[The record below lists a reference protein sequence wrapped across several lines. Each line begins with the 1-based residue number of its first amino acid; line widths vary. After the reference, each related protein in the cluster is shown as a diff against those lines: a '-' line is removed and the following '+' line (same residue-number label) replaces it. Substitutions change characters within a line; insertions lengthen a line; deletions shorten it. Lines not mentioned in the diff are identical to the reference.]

1 MTDQKS
7 NLCKK
12 HFPGLD
18 RLIQKIGKKN
28 HEDPYHN
35 VIQSVKV
42 QKNNIL
48 NLDKNKFLLSKLY
61 TFRYY
66 YNYKNTNRLEI
77 LNHQRSVQI
86 QTSDNI
92 LKLSCPLK
100 HQIFFQNPNSKKTY
114 FIHKD
119 KNSPTQLFSFF
130 FHGHFISFDKN
141 FLIKKTDN
149 TPFHGINSSSPYINF
164 SDRIKFKIPDILFQL
179 PDVEKISD
187 ENLKLFYSIYEENF
201 YLQFSH
207 MNLYILDNYVYI
219 LINGTKYIFNENLSS
234 VTTDYLTT
242 SIVKYPILEH
252 DLFFLFFDIEID
264 DISVPDTIPRDN
276 KVLIDSLYNKLQ
288 PINDII
294 SRDDDKIYLYFEGRF
309 LQIEIFPSDEE
320 LTLFYF
326 YINDAMIM
334 IDKKYMILDFYRI
347 KNQPFFIKN
356 QPFLTNNDS
365 EYFNYGILRL
375 SDDQFHTDEI
385 ATDKFT
391 NNTFE
396 NIQPL
401 YLERSLF
408 NRNFDDGWSSS
419 LYQPESNKQFS
430 YFSYLDKLDVLM
442 INHFFYKK
450 INDIFSNLSQVNNLD
465 ENIVKFLD
473 EIIKNKKDIFFSLFF
488 DDPDVNQTVEILMLF
503 RNVIIFTFSNYF
515 FRKFFISL
523 GLHNDYRGTYKYIH
537 MKFTEKFS
545 TLRFK
550 FRTLSKIEKIKLNDF
565 IKNNYDKCFL
575 PEYSNFILGNYY
587 FNNHGLNPNL
597 EAINTETINILKK
610 KNIYF
615 LSPIFDEE
623 INPPLLMYQN
633 TTRYRNTS
641 SRGRGGHEGR
651 GGGGHEGRG
660 GGIGEQETLQL
671 FRNNIGGGI
680 GENRD
685 VINRDEYSLLQNTP
699 NETSNPLSTGD
710 RTYTNTSSRNRYRS
724 LSSDNPSNYRNMMS
738 MRNSSHND
746 GRRRNTKVSEELGKR
761 GRGNS
766 TLNRVNPPFSL
777 DTNVRSL
784 TSEQNEYL
792 RAKFI
797 NLMHEIANNDNNDN
811 FAIIYTDQK
820 NSLDFQVRYIDHKWE
835 NPDESSWIEK
845 HASKNKWQLI
855 DGMDGTKLIIPS
867 QTNKYTDISN
877 FCKTIKQ
884 NHNTKE
890 DQDDKFSSLYDM
902 IRQTLLKLNKENK
915 QTYWVYTYGLKVSFL
930 HICFGPDQIGIN
942 IPNLLIKSD
951 KNRNRSSSSYNPPSY
966 QNVTGSRNSS
976 QNDGKRRNTKTGI
989 DIVISFKCVGN
1000 PEIYSIKMSTNNTIE
1015 DLKNEIQKITDV
1027 KPSKQKLLDAGKDI
1041 FEVQENNKKIKHTN
1055 ITSTK
1060 TYMLYEPMSLK
1071 TRLNENYSLKRTRQN
1086 LSFNFR
1092 PSSGEPGK
1100 RGRGNSTSKKFYID
1114 VRCELEG
1121 TMIKQRI
1128 FLNENNTIEY
1138 LKKEI
1143 HKLTS
1148 IEPSDQRLYKPN
1160 KNYFQNVN
1168 DNDLVKNTDIEPQK
1182 TYWVF
1187 QELRLVRKKK

>member
-12 HFPGLD
+12 HFPKLD
-18 RLIQKIGKKN
+18 QLIQKIGNKKN
-28 HEDPYHN
+28 NEGPYHN
-35 VIQSVKV
+35 IIHKIRD

-48 NLDKNKFLLSKLY
+48 NLDKNKFLLSNLY

-100 HQIFFQNPNSKKTY
+100 HHQIFFQNPNSKKTY
-114 FIHKD
+114 YIHKDD

-130 FHGHFISFDKN
+130 FHGHFISFDQN
-141 FLIKKTDN
+141 FLIQKIDN
-149 TPFHGINSSSPYINF
+149 SPFDGMKPSSPYINF

-179 PDVEKISD
+179 PDVEKTSH

-219 LINGTKYIFNENLSS
+219 LINGTKYIFNEHLSS

-252 DLFFLFFDIEID
+252 DLFFLFFNIEIN
-264 DISVPDTIPRDN
+264 DISV
-276 KVLIDSLYNKLQ
+276 DSGNLLDDGTLYNKLK

-375 SDDQFHTDEI
+375 SDNNECSFVERQKST
-385 ATDKFT
+385 FT
-391 NNTFE
+391 NNHFE
-396 NIQPL
+396 NNQPL
-401 YLERSLF
+401 YLENGLF
-408 NRNFDDGWSSS
+408 DRNFDNYWYSTVFPPPGHDI
-419 LYQPESNKQFS
+419 QFS
-430 YFSYLDKLDVLM
+430 YFSYFREDILM
-442 INHFFYKK
+442 INHFFYNKF
-450 INDIFSNLSQVNNLD
+450 NDILSNLSSGNLD
-465 ENIVKFLD
+465 FEGRFLKTFD
-473 EIIKNKKDIFFSLFF
+473 EIIKNKKDIFFSFF
-488 DDPDVNQTVEILMLF
+488 LDIDDSKEGICDDLTFF
-503 RNVIIFTFSNYF
+503 RKVIIFTFSNYC
-515 FRKFFISL
+515 FRNSIHIVKPTPTT
-523 GLHNDYRGTYKYIH
+523 DRAMRGMYGDIYNI
-537 MKFTEKFS
+537 FTEKFS
-545 TLRFK
+545 TLKFK

-565 IKNNYDKCFL
+565 IKKNYDKCFL
-575 PEYSNFILGNYY
+575 QEYSNFISGEYY
-587 FNNHGLNPNL
+587 FGNDGLNPDL
-597 EAINTETINILKK
+597 VTIDTETINILKK

-623 INPPLLMYQN
+623 KNPLLLTYQN

-641 SRGRGGHEGR
+641 SGSRGGDGGGDGD
-651 GGGGHEGRG
+651 GGGGEG
-660 GGIGEQETLQL
+660 GGIGGGE
-671 FRNNIGGGI
+671 GGGI
-680 GENRD
+680 GGNRD
-685 VINRDEYSLLQNTP
+685 DINRDKYLPLLNTP
-699 NETSNPLSTGD
+699 FETSNPLSTGD
-710 RTYTNTSSRNRYRS
+710 ITYNNISSRNRERS
-724 LSSDNPSNYRNMMS
+724 SPSYDPPSYDSLVEGRKKSSQNDN
-738 MRNSSHND
+738 
-746 GRRRNTKVSEELGKR
+746 RRRNTKT
-761 GRGNS
+761 GNDIV
-766 TLNRVNPPFSL
+766 TLNRINPPYSL
-777 DTNVRSL
+777 DTNVRLL
-784 TSEQNEYL
+784 TPEQNEDL
-792 RAKFI
+792 RKKFI

-820 NSLDFQVRYIDHKWE
+820 NSLDFKVIYIDHKWE
-835 NPDESSWIEK
+835 NPAESSWIEK
-845 HASKNKWQLI
+845 RASPKNWQLI
-855 DGMDGTKLIIPS
+855 DGMDDTKLIIPS
-867 QTNKYTDISN
+867 QTNKCTDISN

-890 DQDDKFSSLYDM
+890 DQDDKFSNLYDM
-902 IRQTLLKLNKENK
+902 IRQTLLKLNEKYKE
-915 QTYWVYTYGLKVSFL
+915 TYWVYTYGLKVSFL
-930 HICFGPDQIGIN
+930 HICFAPQQTGIN
-942 IPNLLIKSD
+942 LRNLLIKSD

-976 QNDGKRRNTKTGI
+976 RNDGGRRNTKTGN
-989 DIVISFKCVGN
+989 DIVISFRCVAN

-1041 FEVQENNKKIKHTN
+1041 FEVQQNNKKIKHTN

-1060 TYMLYEPMSLK
+1060 TYMLYVPVSVK
-1071 TRLNENYSLKRTRQN
+1071 RDSNENYSLKRTRQN

-1100 RGRGNSTSKKFYID
+1100 RGRGNSTLKKFYID
-1114 VRCELEG
+1114 VICELYEKP
-1121 TMIKQRI
+1121 IIHRI
-1128 FLNENNTIEY
+1128 LLNENNTIED

-1143 HKLTS
+1143 QKITD
-1148 IEPSDQRLYKPN
+1148 IEPSDQRLLKN
-1160 KNYFQNVN
+1160 GKNYFKNVK
-1168 DNDLVKNTDIEPQK
+1168 DNDFVKNTDIEPK
-1182 TYWVF
+1182 NSYKVF
-1187 QELRLVRKKK
+1187 TGLRLVRKKK